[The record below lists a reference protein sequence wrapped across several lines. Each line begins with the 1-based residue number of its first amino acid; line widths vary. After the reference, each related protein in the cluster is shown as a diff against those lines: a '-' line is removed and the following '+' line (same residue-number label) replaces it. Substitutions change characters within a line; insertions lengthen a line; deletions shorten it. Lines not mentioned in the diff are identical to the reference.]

1 MKRIILLFTLL
12 AATLA
17 GQAQSSYCLTFDDY
31 AAGTW
36 HPLSQLE
43 LQYRSGNKSLWNGGA
58 SYRPVTGDS
67 KTDKTLKKDACL
79 IMHHDSL
86 YINCRGLSCQ
96 GVRFGNWYAPACI
109 FDHDYFLFTALSI
122 KAKKSTANSAFWF
135 GIVGGAIAAAKH
147 KDEYMCYIFY
157 PNAGTVRAV
166 DQKMMYQLL
175 EDYPDLRS
183 NYDDMVG
190 DEADCSPQIVIPLL
204 KKAGLI

>member
-1 MKRIILLFTLL
+1 
-12 AATLA
+12 
-17 GQAQSSYCLTFDDY
+17 
-31 AAGTW
+31 
-36 HPLSQLE
+36 
-43 LQYRSGNKSLWNGGA
+43 
-58 SYRPVTGDS
+58 
-67 KTDKTLKKDACL
+67 
-79 IMHHDSL
+79 MHHDSL

-190 DEADCSPQIVIPLL
+190 DEADCSPQTVIPLL